1 MRMEPLKENIS
12 SHKYFIFSGFSE
24 LGTRKSFISIPFLIL
39 FFVSLFANSLL
50 IYVVISKRSL
60 HSPMYILIACMS
72 FVDMSLPL
80 ILIPNLLLNVLFNSN
95 GISLSGCLVQMFFV
109 HFLGTCQSTLLLWMA
124 LDRYFAIC
132 TPLYYHDRMS
142 FIRFLTFVI
151 PLLIRN
157 VIMILMVVVLAGTLP
172 YCFSNII
179 NHCVCEHMALVELA
193 CGSTAINSLV
203 GLMTV
208 FLVTVFDFL
217 CITTSYIIIFCSV
230 LRSDKSSAKALHTCI
245 THIIVM
251 VTSLTFVLTAFLSYR
266 IRNSLPATGRL
277 SVSIMYLFL
286 PSCINPIVYGVRTT
300 EIRQL
305 ISRTLASCSPV
316 QAVDCS

>member
-1 MRMEPLKENIS
+1 MTMEPLKDNIS

-24 LGTRKSFISIPFLIL
+24 LGTLKSFISIPFLIL
-39 FFVSLFANSLL
+39 FVVSLFANSLL
-50 IYVVISKRSL
+50 IYVVVSQRSL
-60 HSPMYILIACMS
+60 HSPMYILIACMA

-80 ILIPNLLLNVLFNSN
+80 LLIPNLLLNVLFNWR

-132 TPLYYHDRMS
+132 IPLCYHEYMS
-142 FIRFLTFVI
+142 LHRFLKFVI

-157 VIMILMVVVLAGTLP
+157 VIMILMVVVLAGSLS
-172 YCFSNII
+172 YCFKNVI
-179 NHCVCEHMALVELA
+179 NHCICEHMALVELA
-193 CGSTAINSLV
+193 CGSTNINSLV

-208 FLVTVFDFL
+208 FLVTVFDFF
-217 CITTSYIIIFCSV
+217 CISTSYIIIFCSV
-230 LRSDKSSAKALHTCI
+230 LRSGKSSGKALHTCM

-251 VTSLTFVLTAFLSYR
+251 VISLTFVLTAFLSYR
-266 IRNSLPATGRL
+266 IRTSLPAAGRL

-286 PSCINPIVYGVRTT
+286 PSCFNPIIYGIRTT
-300 EIRQL
+300 EIRQH
-305 ISRTLASCSPV
+305 IWRTLSPCWPV
-316 QAVDCS
+316 QTVNCC